1 MKKEVVTLK
10 DKLSRYIALT
20 QDSLIASINRD
31 GTGSPS
37 KETELYKVQLEM
49 LRDIDKTCQERGRY

>member
-10 DKLSRYIALT
+10 DKLSKYISLT

-49 LRDIDKTCQERGRY
+49 LKDIDDTCKERGRY